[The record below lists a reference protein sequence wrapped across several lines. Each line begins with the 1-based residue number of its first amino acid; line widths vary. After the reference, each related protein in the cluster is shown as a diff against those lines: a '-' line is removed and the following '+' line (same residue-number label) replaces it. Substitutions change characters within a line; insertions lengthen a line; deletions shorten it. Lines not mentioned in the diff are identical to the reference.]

1 MTIDTILGINFMEL
15 AGSRETT
22 KAVDAQSIPLK
33 YVAWTTIDQG
43 VLNTAFALLVGTSF
57 GGLPLDTLKCTPQG
71 GGVWNCEAL
80 FSLRVPA
87 PPENNDDTEAL
98 GIAYAIDLSAGQ
110 IHITQSLE
118 TVSRVGGG
126 SGMSTGP
133 SNDNYVTPNNG
144 MAPSSADVGQTIT
157 ITGPSGSDWNP
168 GTYTIT
174 GISGI
179 YWIVTPSPA
188 PAGTGGGQF
197 STTAGVP
204 NYQQAIGVTKDS
216 VAGTDI
222 FAPKFEFSITV
233 KTYPVTL
240 DFIRTLRN
248 ASAKTNASPWKGFA
262 AGELLYLGVTGQ
274 AQPNDFWTLTH
285 KFAAGENKTDIPVSP
300 GIRVDKKAWEY
311 LWCVYQFAT
320 SNSNVVQVPQAA
332 YVEKVYNETNFDL
345 LRLDPPVADFT
356 ASPIGGMHP
365 LGVTFTDLSTG
376 TPLTWLWTFGDGG
389 VSTVR
394 NPSHIYLI
402 PGVYTVSL
410 DVSNGAGQSF
420 QTRFN
425 FITVS

>member
-1 MTIDTILGINFMEL
+1 MEL

-118 TVSRVGGG
+118 TVSRVAGG
-126 SGMSTGP
+126 SGMSSSIAGFV
-133 SNDNYVTPNNG
+133 SPNNG
-144 MAPSSADVGQTIT
+144 QVPTTADIGQTIT
-157 ITGPSGSDWNP
+157 ITGGTGWNP

-174 GISGI
+174 GIVVSPPA
-179 YWIVTPSPA
+179 WQVNPSPA
-188 PAGTGGGQF
+188 TGLYPASGGATGGEF
-197 STTAGVP
+197 STSAGVP

-311 LWCVYQFAT
+311 LWCVYQFAG
-320 SNSNVVQVPQAA
+320 SNGGVVQVPQAA